1 MGEILAMTRV
11 MKNVAGLMA
20 TALLLAACGT
30 PDDEAQGTI
39 VGQLPNTADQK
50 EQLGLLLAK
59 NSPLTSCVTQAV
71 DALRADGTLA
81 SLQDQWLAQQGAPVL
96 GS

>member
-39 VGQLPNTADQK
+39 VGQLR
-50 EQLGLLLAK
+50 
-59 NSPLTSCVTQAV
+59 QAV
-71 DALRADGTLA
+71 AAFRLNMQTQTISPRAANLKTPQVLRPAAASAGDGNWETF
-81 SLQDQWLAQQGAPVL
+81 
-96 GS
+96 